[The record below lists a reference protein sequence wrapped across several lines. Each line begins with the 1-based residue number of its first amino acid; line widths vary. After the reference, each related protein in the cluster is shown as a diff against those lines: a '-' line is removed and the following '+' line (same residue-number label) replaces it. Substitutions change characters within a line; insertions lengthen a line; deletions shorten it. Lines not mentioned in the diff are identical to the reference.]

1 MVSLLGDLSM
11 CAALSFLAPSP
22 ILGLSPS
29 ETVAYAGTLFGGAGL
44 ALAIVSTF
52 MRKALFDTKA

>member
-1 MVSLLGDLSM
+1 M